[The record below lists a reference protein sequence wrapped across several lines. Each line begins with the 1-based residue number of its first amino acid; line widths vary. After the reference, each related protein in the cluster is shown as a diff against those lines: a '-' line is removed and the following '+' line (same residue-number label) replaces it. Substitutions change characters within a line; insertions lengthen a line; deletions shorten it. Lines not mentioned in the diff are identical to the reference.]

1 MEFYDQIINVFLSVC
16 SGLAIFFS
24 LILIKQR
31 WANTLHHLMTYL
43 LLPPISFVI
52 TQMIADNFAL
62 SLGMI
67 GALSIVRF
75 RNPVKNPLELVIF
88 FGLVTFGVN
97 FGVSRLWG
105 IGLVLVIIGVL
116 FSSKI
121 LESILKKI
129 NILPLSLSF
138 NEEFYGN
145 YLEITST
152 KPILILENHNKLNYY
167 NRETNDK
174 NILQYSYK
182 LLIREKKEIEELKK
196 SLEQINEIVNIEIK
210 IFNN

>member
-1 MEFYDQIINVFLSVC
+1 MEFYDQIINAFLSVC

-88 FGLVTFGVN
+88 FGLVTLGVTFGVN
-97 FGVSRLWG
+97 RLWG

-152 KPILILENHNKLNYY
+152 KPISILENHNKLNYY
-167 NRETNDK
+167 SRETNDK
-174 NILQYSYK
+174 NILQYNYK

>member
-1 MEFYDQIINVFLSVC
+1 MEFYDQIINAILSVC

-88 FGLVTFGVN
+88 FGLVTLGVTFGVN
-97 FGVSRLWG
+97 RLWG

-152 KPILILENHNKLNYY
+152 KPISILENHNKLNYY
-167 NRETNDK
+167 SRETNDK
-174 NILQYSYK
+174 NILQYNYK

-210 IFNN
+210 I

>member
-88 FGLVTFGVN
+88 FGLVTLGVT

-174 NILQYSYK
+174 NILQYNYK

>member
-1 MEFYDQIINVFLSVC
+1 MEYLDHIINVILSVC

-52 TQMIADNFAL
+52 TKMIADNFAL

-88 FGLVTFGVN
+88 FGLVTLGVT

-105 IGLVLVIIGVL
+105 IALVLVIIIIL

-121 LESILKKI
+121 LEFILKKI

-152 KPILILENHNKLNYY
+152 QPISILENHNKLNYY
-167 NRETNDK
+167 SRETNDK
-174 NILQYSYK
+174 NILQYNYK
-182 LLIREKKEIEELKK
+182 LLIRDKNEITELKK
-196 SLEQINEIVNIEIK
+196 SLEQINEIVNIEVK